1 MFYLIILLFYVERPG
16 SPSITSSE
24 ADIQASSLTVKW
36 TAPADDGGSPITA
49 YRVII
54 LKGETEIHNI
64 NITDPSTTS
73 HTFGG
78 LERAT
83 TYMMKVFARNFVFE
97 GPAAEKTTK
106 TKDEGKQYQYIFLLL
121 YTTVKVWLDTYGAAL
136 KSKCPR
142 FCFCLDLN
150 NQLVNH

>member
-1 MFYLIILLFYVERPG
+1 MVNFDPSRTEIFCFFLSLYLETPG

-54 LKGETEIHNI
+54 LNGDAEIHNV

-73 HTFGG
+73 RTLGG
-78 LERAT
+78 LERNT
-83 TYMMKVFARNFVFE
+83 SYLVKVFARNFVFE
-97 GPAAEKTTK
+97 GPAAEKTVKSK
-106 TKDEGKQYQYIFLLL
+106 TEGKQL
-121 YTTVKVWLDTYGAAL
+121 
-136 KSKCPR
+136 
-142 FCFCLDLN
+142 
-150 NQLVNH
+150 